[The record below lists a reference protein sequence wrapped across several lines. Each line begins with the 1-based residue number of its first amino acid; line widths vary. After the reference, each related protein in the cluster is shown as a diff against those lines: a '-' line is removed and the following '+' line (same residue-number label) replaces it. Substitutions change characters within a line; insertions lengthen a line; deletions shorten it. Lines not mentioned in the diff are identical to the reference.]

1 MRLKSPSP
9 AVLLLAA
16 FVLAAPPLRALETFC
31 QDGIDNDA
39 DNRIDANAAGVPSGN
54 LGPDPDCQCL
64 NDIAPSLNCTANDI
78 SFVLIGL
85 GNQTNGCVNAAD
97 TVDIQMGST
106 LATTASTRYDI
117 GMFVALDGG
126 DARNGLCGRQIL
138 RPAITP
144 QNTNPTATEL
154 NSGNGPFRNS
164 DGDVCGDLENNDDPD
179 GTGTFDARYFF
190 KDQNNINNRIAYT
203 LNCGAAANGLL
214 GISTCI
220 GYDNN
225 ANSTCNDVTQAVP
238 GTGAKCRCQPGQAST
253 IPVPNLALQCGC
265 TYTGTPGVFDCNV
278 TYTNAGQG
286 TCTQVSSAAD
296 TEFGCGVGRFLRFKT
311 TYPAATVGSV
321 TTGPSL
327 CIPTTSGTTTANCN
341 TGPGRGTVANDT
353 TNRILTWTPRSD
365 PGAGT
370 GTLGWIG
377 VNETE
382 RMRFTFTQNNTSTV
396 TSLQFPT
403 TAYWADASGFA
414 SEVAQSALTCSVT
427 LTTPVTFAG
436 FKARRDG
443 DDLVLRWSTA
453 TEAGNAGFHVYAQT
467 AKGTRR
473 LNDRLIPSRRID
485 SLEPLTYTF
494 RVPAAGLGKAKFFV
508 EEVSTRGIAHKNG
521 PFTARDSF
529 DGLGELQKTDWADIR
544 AEHEIAERGRERQER
559 GSAAKTASITAAAQ
573 GGPSATPPVD
583 LLVNKSGLYRV
594 TYEQLAAA
602 GFDLSRVKGEDLSLT
617 SGGAAVPLYVGGS
630 KFFGPGSYVEFYGKA
645 LDTLY
650 TDTNV
655 YRLAYDK
662 KSQQATVDATAPN
675 PSTPAA
681 ASYMETTRV
690 ERDTAYS
697 FSAPN
702 GDPWYDRF
710 MGVFGSPGSTPFT
723 LDVDNVVA
731 GPATLDVGLWGF
743 TDWPQDNDHHVVVS
757 FNGSTVADD
766 RFDGVHDHPVHAGLA
781 SGVLQSGSNVLTIGQ
796 PADAGVPY
804 DFLALDRYSV
814 TYPRA
819 FVARDNRLT
828 FTATGGRFV
837 VSGLTSPNVVVYRDN
852 GTLTRLAGAQV
863 TGAAGSYSASFPG
876 STGAA
881 TYYVSAAESMLSAG
895 LRAAR
900 DGSSITT
907 GPAQYLIVSHPDFI
921 GGLGPLVN
929 ARQAQGFSVKTVDV
943 RDVYARFS
951 NGVFD
956 AKAIKDYVA
965 YAAANMGTKYVL
977 LVGGDSYDYRNF
989 TGSGSLSFIP
999 SLYAATGP
1007 YVAFAPVDSLA
1018 ADVTGDGVQD
1028 VPIGRFP
1035 VRTAAELD
1043 QMIGRTLDYQH
1054 KTYSRSAVFAADA
1067 FDHDSATSFTV
1078 LSDGLLGAVPPGW
1091 SVSKAYLDLD
1101 NLAVAKGKLVTAIE
1115 DGVALTHFI
1124 GHSGPTNWT
1133 YHGLFNSSDA
1143 SGLGNGGRPTVISQL
1158 GCWNAYYVSPTYDT
1172 LAHRFLLSGDRGAAA
1187 VMGPTTLTETDS
1199 ERDFGEALTP
1209 LLTRPGTTIGDAVVA
1224 AKRITSFKR
1233 ANAADV
1239 LLGFTILGD
1248 PALAVDP

>member
-16 FVLAAPPLRALETFC
+16 LVLAAPPLRALETFC
-31 QDGIDNDA
+31 QDGIDNDS
-39 DNRIDANAAGVPSGN
+39 DGRIDANAAGVPSGN

-85 GNQTNGCVNAAD
+85 GNQTDGCVNASD
-97 TVDIQMGST
+97 TVDIQMGAT
-106 LATTASTRYDI
+106 LATTATTRYDVS
-117 GMFVALDGG
+117 MWVALDGG
-126 DARNGLCGRQIL
+126 DGRNGLCGRQIL
-138 RPAITP
+138 VPADTFGSTP
-144 QNTNPTATEL
+144 PTAAEL
-154 NSGNGPFRNS
+154 NSGNGPFRNE
-164 DGDVCGDLENNDDPD
+164 DNDVCGDLRSGDNPD
-179 GTGTFDARYFF
+179 GSGTFNARYFF
-190 KDQNNINNRIAYT
+190 KDQNNIANRIAYT
-203 LNCGAAANGLL
+203 FTCGAAANGLL
-214 GISTCI
+214 GISNCI

-225 ANSTCNDVTQAVP
+225 AGTACPDLTAAVP
-238 GTGAKCRCQPGQAST
+238 GTSSKCRCETSQASS

-265 TYTGTPGVFDCNV
+265 TYTGTPGRFDCNV
-278 TYTNAGQG
+278 TYTNTGQG
-286 TCTQVSSAAD
+286 TCNQVSSASD

-311 TYPAATVGSV
+311 TYPSSVGSI
-321 TTGPSL
+321 TTAPAL

-341 TGPGRGTVANDT
+341 TGPGRGSVSDNGSGT
-353 TNRILTWTPRSD
+353 ITWTPRSD
-365 PGAGT
+365 PGVGT

-382 RMRFTFTQNNTSTV
+382 RMRFTYTQNNTSTV

-403 TAYWADASGFA
+403 TAYWSDASGFA
-414 SEVAQSALTCSVT
+414 SEVAQSSLTCSVT

-453 TEAGNAGFHVYAQT
+453 TETGNAGFHVYVET
-467 AKGTRR
+467 KKGTRR

-485 SLEPLTYTF
+485 SLEPLDYAF
-494 RVPAAGLGKAKFFV
+494 RTPAAGLGKAKFYI
-508 EEVSTRGIAHKNG
+508 EEVSTRGITHKNG
-521 PFTARDSF
+521 PFTVRDSF
-529 DGLGELQKTDWADIR
+529 DGLGEMQKTDWTDIR
-544 AEHEIAERGRERQER
+544 AEHENAERGRERQER
-559 GSAAKTASITAAAQ
+559 GGAAKAAIAAAAQ

-617 SGGAAVPLYVGGS
+617 SGGAPVPLYVGGS

-645 LDTLY
+645 VDTLY

-675 PSTPAA
+675 ASTPAA

-690 ERDTAYS
+690 ERDTTYS

-702 GDPWYDRF
+702 GDPWYDRV
-710 MGVFGSPGSTPFT
+710 MGVFGSPASTQLT
-723 LDVDNVVA
+723 IDVDNVVA
-731 GPATLDVGLWGF
+731 GAATLNVGLWGF
-743 TDWPQDNDHHVVVS
+743 TDWPQLNDHHVVLS

-766 RFDGVHDHPVHAGLA
+766 RFDGVHDHPVTAGLA
-781 SGVLQSGSNVLTIGQ
+781 SGVLQNGSNVLTVAQ

-804 DFLALDRYSV
+804 EFIALDRYSV

-828 FTATGGRFV
+828 FTAVGGRFV
-837 VSGLTSPNVVVYRDN
+837 VSGLTSPNVAVYRDN
-852 GTLTRLAGAQV
+852 GTLTRLGGVQV
-863 TGAAGSYSASFPG
+863 TGAAGTYSASFPG
-876 STGAA
+876 SAGAA
-881 TYYVSAAESMLSAG
+881 TYYVSAVEAMLTAG

-900 DGSSITT
+900 DGSSITV

-951 NGVFD
+951 HGVFD

-965 YAAANMGTKYVL
+965 HAAANMGTKYVL
-977 LVGGDSYDYRNF
+977 LVGGDTYDYRNF
-989 TGSGSLSFIP
+989 TGNGSLSFIP
-999 SLYAATGP
+999 SLYAVTGP

-1018 ADVTGDGVQD
+1018 ADVTGDGIQD
-1028 VPIGRFP
+1028 LAIGRFP

-1054 KTYSRSAVFAADA
+1054 KSYRRSAVFAADA
-1067 FDHDSATSFTV
+1067 FDPDSATSFTV
-1078 LSDGLLGAVPPGW
+1078 LSDGLLGAVPSDW
-1091 SVSKAYLDLD
+1091 SVSKAYLDQD
-1101 NLAVAKGKLVTAIE
+1101 NVAVAKGKLVEAIE
-1115 DGVALTHFI
+1115 GGVALTHFI

-1133 YHGLFNSSDA
+1133 YRGLFNSGDA
-1143 SGLGNGGRPTVISQL
+1143 AALGNGGRPTIISQL

-1187 VMGPTTLTETDS
+1187 VLGPTTLTETDS
-1199 ERDFGEALTP
+1199 EREFGEALTP

-1224 AKRITSFKR
+1224 AKRITSFRR